1 MANRRKFLLAGLG
14 AASLW
19 ALARSIFVRKPA
31 SGKARFLTHDGRLVE
46 VDIEKL
52 PLTGRVAAKT
62 EIQKWVQRK
71 KS

>member
-19 ALARSIFVRKPA
+19 ALTKSIFVRKQPGA
-31 SGKARFLTHDGRLVE
+31 KARFLTHDGKLVE

-52 PLTGRVAAKT
+52 PLTGRVAGK
-62 EIQKWVQRK
+62 EEMQKWVQRRK
-71 KS
+71 